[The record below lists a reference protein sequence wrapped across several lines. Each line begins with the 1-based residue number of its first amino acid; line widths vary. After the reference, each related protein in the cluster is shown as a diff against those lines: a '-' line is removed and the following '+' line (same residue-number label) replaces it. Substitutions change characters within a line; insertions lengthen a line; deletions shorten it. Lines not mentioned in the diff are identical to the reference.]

1 MTLAFELQNETDLVA
16 SHAVLFHLLEFA
28 LELSLSL
35 HLLLGA
41 ANVDE
46 LAVQLLPVHLI
57 HCLKQ
62 TT

>member
-1 MTLAFELQNETDLVA
+1 MLFELQDQTDLVA

-28 LELSLSL
+28 LEFGLSL